1 MPCLLLRR
9 PVWAEKRLGQ
19 PRAVVADADLERFIF
34 QFSRFHRE
42 LSVRHAGKTVQDRV
56 FRQRLEHHLG
66 DHARKQR
73 LRHGLLVGKAVG
85 QADALDLHIPPED
98 LQLLFQRHKLVR
110 QDAEAQDVGQVRR
123 HQRDLRH
130 LIDLADPLHRVQR
143 VAQKVRVQLRLQHP
157 DLRVVER
164 LLIFQQRLLVAAQ
177 GEHHAV
183 ELLGK
188 LAELVAPVF
197 LNGDLH
203 LQIVLPDLR
212 DRVMEPSDGPE
223 HLPAELQTQ
232 ENAHR
237 HAAQRAERAHRI

>member
-1 MPCLLLRR
+1 M
-9 PVWAEKRLGQ
+9 
-19 PRAVVADADLERFIF
+19 
-34 QFSRFHRE
+34 
-42 LSVRHAGKTVQDRV
+42 
-56 FRQRLEHHLG
+56 
-66 DHARKQR
+66 
-73 LRHGLLVGKAVG
+73 
-85 QADALDLHIPPED
+85 
-98 LQLLFQRHKLVR
+98 
-110 QDAEAQDVGQVRR
+110 
-123 HQRDLRH
+123 
-130 LIDLADPLHRVQR
+130 
-143 VAQKVRVQLRLQHP
+143 RVQLRLQHP

-237 HAAQRAERAHRI
+237 RAAQRAERAHRI

>member
-1 MPCLLLRR
+1 M
-9 PVWAEKRLGQ
+9 
-19 PRAVVADADLERFIF
+19 
-34 QFSRFHRE
+34 
-42 LSVRHAGKTVQDRV
+42 
-56 FRQRLEHHLG
+56 
-66 DHARKQR
+66 
-73 LRHGLLVGKAVG
+73 
-85 QADALDLHIPPED
+85 
-98 LQLLFQRHKLVR
+98 
-110 QDAEAQDVGQVRR
+110 
-123 HQRDLRH
+123 
-130 LIDLADPLHRVQR
+130 
-143 VAQKVRVQLRLQHP
+143 RVQLRLQHP

-164 LLIFQQRLLVAAQ
+164 LLVFKQRLLVAPQ

-183 ELLGK
+183 ELLGE

-237 HAAQRAERAHRI
+237 SAAQRAERAHRI